1 MMTEK
6 ELIDFLVNDKSDLP
20 QEEQVVQIIT
30 ESSETSI
37 TSLIEIKRIQKM
49 LADIKAA
56 ERRHEEII
64 NIWTNK

>member
-6 ELIDFLVNDKSDLP
+6 ELIDFLFNDKSNLP

-37 TSLIEIKRIQKM
+37 TSLIEIKQLQEM
-49 LADIKAA
+49 LTDIKAA

-64 NIWTNK
+64 NALSNQ